1 MKFSTTWTVPGGK
14 EGIDWERIGKAALPS
29 PFTARFEFEDDHTV
43 ELDIAVEAETP
54 ICEAIRIVRNPA
66 RPSLTGAELRRLPL
80 RSWVTMATTQAAQT
94 PSGEHKGAWSPASE
108 EDTKQLWGQVEQR
121 VSRRTITDA
130 FLREVAKD
138 YRVALDNDTP
148 PRDAVAKKFTVSLS
162 TAARYVKLARERGFL
177 GKAPG
182 PGKPGE
188 R

>member
-14 EGIDWERIGKAALPS
+14 EGIDWGRIGKAALPS

-54 ICEAIRIVRNPA
+54 ICEAIRIERNPA

-80 RSWVTMATTQAAQT
+80 RSWVTMATAQAAQT
-94 PSGEHKGAWSPASE
+94 PSTEHKGASSPASE

-121 VSRRTITDA
+121 VRRRTITDD
-130 FLREVAKD
+130 FLREIAAA
-138 YRVALDNDTP
+138 YRLHRDHN
-148 PRDAVAKKFTVSLS
+148 PRDAVADQFTVSLS